1 MHIPQDD
8 KLVTEVT
15 KELDSFKQRFFRL
28 IDKAQGKKLEQLEA
42 HRKMVL
48 SDNEYDIHYVDR
60 ILELEYELLSDL
72 IKIYKE
78 LVNRYVVEL
87 ALFEWPI
94 LSLAKNN
101 QETLSKLYMITFTK
115 LQEVQVRLA
124 RIIPPILYSLDDEDF
139 TRPPQTRQEIEGN
152 RTQLT
157 GSNTK
162 INAKTAKWAGSDLNQ
177 RTPPCQGGILTKLDH
192 RPLVQLV

>member
-1 MHIPQDD
+1 MIQQNSGNIENIDD
-8 KLVTEVT
+8 KLELTVVE
-15 KELDSFKQRFFRL
+15 ELDSFKQRFFRL
-28 IDKAQGKKLEQLEA
+28 IDKAQGKLEQLEA

-48 SDNEYDIHYVDR
+48 SDNKYDIHYVDR

-139 TRPPQTRQEIEGN
+139 TMDADDPKDEEKDIDMLQSIMF
-152 RTQLT
+152 
-157 GSNTK
+157 GSTVSK
-162 INAKTAKWAGSDLNQ
+162 PIPTFEQ
-177 RTPPCQGGILTKLDH
+177 KLATFEKEFLH
-192 RPLVQLV
+192 

>member
-1 MHIPQDD
+1 MVQQNSGNIENIDD
-8 KLVTEVT
+8 KLELTVVE
-15 KELDSFKQRFFRL
+15 ELDSFKQRFFRL
-28 IDKAQGKKLEQLEA
+28 INKAQGKLEQLEA

-48 SDNEYDIHYVDR
+48 SDNKYDIHYVDR

-78 LVNRYVVEL
+78 LVNRYVVDL

-139 TRPPQTRQEIEGN
+139 TMDADNPKDEEKDIDI
-152 RTQLT
+152 LHSIMF
-157 GSNTK
+157 GSTVSK
-162 INAKTAKWAGSDLNQ
+162 PIPTFEQKLATFEKKFLNQ
-177 RTPPCQGGILTKLDH
+177 Y
-192 RPLVQLV
+192 

>member
-1 MHIPQDD
+1 MVEQNSGNIENIDD
-8 KLVTEVT
+8 KLELAVIE
-15 KELDSFKQRFFRL
+15 ELDSFKQRFFQL

-48 SDNEYDIHYVDR
+48 SDNKYDIHYVDR
-60 ILELEYELLSDL
+60 ILDLEYELLSDL

-139 TRPPQTRQEIEGN
+139 TMDADNPKDEEKDIDMLQSIMFGSTVSKPIPTFEQK
-152 RTQLT
+152 LT
-157 GSNTK
+157 TFEREF
-162 INAKTAKWAGSDLNQ
+162 LHQ
-177 RTPPCQGGILTKLDH
+177 Y
-192 RPLVQLV
+192 

>member
-1 MHIPQDD
+1 MVQQNSGNIENIDD
-8 KLVTEVT
+8 KLELAVIE
-15 KELDSFKQRFFRL
+15 ELDSFKQRFFRL
-28 IDKAQGKKLEQLEA
+28 IDKAQGKKLQQLEA

-48 SDNEYDIHYVDR
+48 SDNKYDIHYVDR

-139 TRPPQTRQEIEGN
+139 TMDADDPKDEEKDIDMLHSRMFGGSLFKPIPPFEHKLVTIE
-152 RTQLT
+152 REFLQ
-157 GSNTK
+157 
-162 INAKTAKWAGSDLNQ
+162 
-177 RTPPCQGGILTKLDH
+177 H
-192 RPLVQLV
+192 Y